1 MNDDHNVFISWSG
14 TRSRWVA
21 DAFREWLPVVLQSVK
36 PWMSPE
42 IDKGVRGQDV
52 ISDKLNTVK
61 IGIVCLTPENL
72 KEPWI
77 LFEAG
82 ALSKAVGK
90 KSYVCTY
97 LLAGLKPTDIERP
110 LGEFQHTSPDKQ
122 DTFKLLNTI
131 NTALGTNPVPS
142 DVLERAFDGWWPRF
156 EKLLAAMPIAGEAAI
171 VKRSPE
177 DLLSEVLEI
186 ARAQTDQVRAIQT
199 QMTHVEQTLYR
210 APFGDGGIIFSNP
223 ITPGRTISLSSLGG
237 NIPFTPTG
245 SITAH
250 AVLAAPHLEAVSAA
264 GQTLQFTSPNKK
276 DEEQ

>member
-1 MNDDHNVFISWSG
+1 MSDDHNVFISWSG
-14 TRSRWVA
+14 ARSRWVA
-21 DAFREWLPVVLQSVK
+21 DAFRVWLPVVLQSVK

-97 LLAGLKPTDIERP
+97 LLAGLKPTDVERP
-110 LGEFQHTSPDKQ
+110 LGEFQHTSPEKQ
-122 DTFKLLNTI
+122 DTFRLLNTI

-156 EKLLAAMPIAGEAAI
+156 EKQLAAMPKAGEAAI

-177 DLLSEVLEI
+177 DLLSEVPEI
-186 ARAQTDQVRAIQT
+186 ARVQVDLVRAIQT

-210 APFGDGGIIFSNP
+210 APYGDGGIIFSNAF
-223 ITPGRTISLSSLGG
+223 TSARTVPLSSLGG
-237 NIPFTPTG
+237 NIPFTPTN
-245 SITAH
+245 SITAD
-250 AVLAAPHLEAVSAA
+250 AVLVDPRSEAINSA
-264 GQTLQFTSPNKK
+264 GQTLQITARNKDTK
-276 DEEQ
+276 